1 MISFY
6 DGECSVSNYLSDF
19 SSHQEMILD
28 LLNKLIV
35 EQYNDYKVY
44 AHNLSN
50 FDSLFLLDILN
61 QNFNVKLIR
70 NRGRLISI
78 KVSKS
83 IKDNNNKNKVISL
96 TFYDSYQL
104 LPSALRKLAISFNTI
119 TKKRYFSIWFC

>member
-1 MISFY
+1 MKHTILLKVGAIRLTPYLISFY

-35 EQYNDYKVY
+35 EQYNGFKVY

-61 QNFNVKLIR
+61 QNFNIKIIR
-70 NRGRLISI
+70 I
-78 KVSKS
+78 
-83 IKDNNNKNKVISL
+83 
-96 TFYDSYQL
+96 
-104 LPSALRKLAISFNTI
+104 
-119 TKKRYFSIWFC
+119 